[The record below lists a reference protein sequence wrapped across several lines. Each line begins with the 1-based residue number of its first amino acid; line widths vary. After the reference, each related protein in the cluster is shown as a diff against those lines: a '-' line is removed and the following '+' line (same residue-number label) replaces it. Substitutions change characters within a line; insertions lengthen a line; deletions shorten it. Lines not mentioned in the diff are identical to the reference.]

1 MTYYV
6 FSGNL
11 KGVEVEAD
19 FPAHAVEQAV
29 LSYTKRQDVVLGPA
43 IRVSLLPREEHPM
56 DVYFAPPYE
65 EQFPSLFEGELSYAQ
80 IPVERI

>member
-11 KGVEVEAD
+11 KGVKVEAD

-29 LSYTKRQDVVLGPA
+29 LCYTEIQDVVLGPA
-43 IRVSLLPREEHPM
+43 IRVSVLRKGSHPL
-56 DVYFAPPYE
+56 DIYFAPPYE
-65 EQFPSLFEGELSYAQ
+65 DQFPALFEGGLSYTQ
-80 IPVERI
+80 IPVERL